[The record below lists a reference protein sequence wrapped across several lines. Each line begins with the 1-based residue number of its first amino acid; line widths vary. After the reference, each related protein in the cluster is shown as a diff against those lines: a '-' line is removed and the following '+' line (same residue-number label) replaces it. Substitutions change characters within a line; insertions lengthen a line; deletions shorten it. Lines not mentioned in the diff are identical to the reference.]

1 MPAFAAEGTLQLAG
15 LLDGILGEKV
25 LPSLT
30 LKLNSQSVFRD
41 QFLRQFLSQ
50 FYLNML
56 NNSFKKL

>member
-41 QFLRQFLSQ
+41 QFLRQQ